1 MSSTARQ
8 WTCSLGCSSGRAG
21 KTHRTHRRKD
31 MVVNPTVDATA
42 NMQMT
47 QSQQANALGGI
58 ISGIQSLVN
67 NIGNL
72 QMKEGDIVIPV
83 YLGGTQID
91 EVVLS
96 AQNRRSLRSG
106 ATFK

>member
-1 MSSTARQ
+1 
-8 WTCSLGCSSGRAG
+8 
-21 KTHRTHRRKD
+21 

-58 ISGIQSLVN
+58 LSGIQSLVN
-67 NIGNL
+67 N
-72 QMKEGDIVIPV
+72 
-83 YLGGTQID
+83 LGGTQID

>member
-1 MSSTARQ
+1 
-8 WTCSLGCSSGRAG
+8 
-21 KTHRTHRRKD
+21 

-47 QSQQANALGGI
+47 QSQQANALGGTL
-58 ISGIQSLVN
+58 SGIQSLVN

>member
-1 MSSTARQ
+1 
-8 WTCSLGCSSGRAG
+8 
-21 KTHRTHRRKD
+21 

-58 ISGIQSLVN
+58 LSGIQSLVN

-72 QMKEGDIVIPV
+72 QMKEGDIVILV

-106 ATFK
+106 GRV